1 MNNILSEISN
11 GQLVR
16 RLQGM
21 DSYGVKNAFFSNYL
35 AGVIM
40 LRLHDLKGLM
50 LLNDPSH
57 ARLTSFSHGMSDVNF
72 WGRAIFYP
80 LDPLVKNALLHG
92 HAEILDIDAGRI
104 LDSRVEKLMKIF
116 NTKPDHINWQETVAG
131 LILLRHRYEL
141 NSSLFDRT
149 VNSLYKWNSLNE
161 GSKRRAVGDA
171 FLYLMQADPKSNLL
185 SRMRDLAGSTM
196 INDIGAVAM
205 KFVNFSRL
213 REDDAGGAVA
223 VSVGGGTSAANIAS
237 TTNAIIDSG
246 PTPAQR
252 DLANTMS
259 FDKVSDNQVG
269 SKSEAEKQ
277 NKRIKKR
284 IKRFEIRTFRAP
296 KYF

>member
-1 MNNILSEISN
+1 MENDILFEIAN
-11 GQLVR
+11 YQLVR

-21 DSYGVKNAFFSNYL
+21 DAYGVKNAFFANYL
-35 AGVIM
+35 AGVM
-40 LRLHDLKGLM
+40 LLKLHDLKGLV
-50 LLNDPSH
+50 LVNDPSH
-57 ARLTSFSHGMSDVNF
+57 ARLTSFTHGMSDINF
-72 WGRAIFYP
+72 WGRVIFYP
-80 LDPLVKNALLHG
+80 LDPLVKGNLSHG
-92 HAEILDIDAGRI
+92 HAELLDIDAGRI

-116 NTKPDHINWQETVAG
+116 HTKPDNINWQETVAG
-131 LILLRHRYEL
+131 LILLRHRYDL

-149 VNSLYKWNSLNE
+149 VQSLYKWDSLNE
-161 GSKRRAVGDA
+161 GAKRRAVGDS

-185 SRMRDLAGSTM
+185 SRMRELAGSTM

-205 KFVNFSRL
+205 KFINFSRL
-213 REDDAGGAVA
+213 REDDAGGAV
-223 VSVGGGTSAANIAS
+223 VSAGGGTSVANIAS

-259 FDKVSDNQVG
+259 FNTVSDHQVE
-269 SKSEAEKQ
+269 SKEEAVSQ

-284 IKRFEIRTFRAP
+284 IKRFEAKVFRAP